1 MSWTN
6 PKTWVAGETVTAA
19 LLNTHLRD
27 NLLATAA
34 AVMTVAGDMVYATA
48 ANTLARLAKGS
59 AGQFLRMNALATAPE
74 WATLTPTSGYFLGAV
89 GVNRHVESGTSASE
103 LIPQGELNVNDDAFT
118 FVNSFASTPSV
129 AVGLQ
134 HNGNAFSS
142 AGVIIKW
149 GTLGTTGVTLQ
160 KANNVAGGLTMIS
173 YYIAEGPD

>member
-1 MSWTN
+1 
-6 PKTWVAGETVTAA
+6 
-19 LLNTHLRD
+19 
-27 NLLATAA
+27 
-34 AVMTVAGDMVYATA
+34 
-48 ANTLARLAKGS
+48 
-59 AGQFLRMNALATAPE
+59 MNAGATAPE
-74 WATLTPTSGYFLGAV
+74 WATIQPASGAYLGATAA
-89 GVNRHVESGTSASE
+89 NRHVEAGTSVSE
-103 LIPQGELNVNDDAFT
+103 LVPQGEVNVNDDLFT
-118 FVNSFASTPSV
+118 FVNPFLSAPSV